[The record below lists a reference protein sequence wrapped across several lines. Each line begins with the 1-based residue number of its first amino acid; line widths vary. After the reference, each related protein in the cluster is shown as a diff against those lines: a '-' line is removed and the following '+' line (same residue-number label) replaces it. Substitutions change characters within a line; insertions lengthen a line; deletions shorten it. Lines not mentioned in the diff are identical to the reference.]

1 MGGRG
6 RGPSPVPRVRRARQA
21 APRAGPPPAV
31 IDRKQMSHVQL
42 GLQPAPGRFAVIR
55 RAGLLR
61 ARFIAGFLVLPVA
74 LYVTYV
80 IAPYAQ
86 AFYIAM
92 TDWRG
97 VSASPRFI
105 GLENFRRLFAD
116 SVFWTAVGH
125 NALLL
130 VLLPL
135 LTIVIA
141 LFFAFLLNA
150 GGESGGGHGGVFGAR
165 FYRVVFFFPQVLA
178 VAIVAVLF
186 QQVFRPDRSGML
198 NAPLMALG
206 LDPVGFLSNPD
217 VAFWSILGVLVWQ
230 AVGFYVVLFSAGM
243 ASIPREMYEAA
254 RIDGAGRAQLFFQ
267 VTLPLLWDTVQVGLV
282 YLGIAALDVFA
293 IVWVMTAEH
302 GGPDHSTTV
311 MAAEIYRNAFQYF
324 RFGYA
329 SALGVVL
336 FFFTVA
342 FAALTLRLSRRERIE
357 F

>member
-1 MGGRG
+1 MGARSPFTMAGRA
-6 RGPSPVPRVRRARQA
+6 S
-21 APRAGPPPAV
+21 
-31 IDRKQMSHVQL
+31 
-42 GLQPAPGRFAVIR
+42 FT
-55 RAGLLR
+55 R
-61 ARFIAGFLVLPVA
+61 ARFIAGFLAVPVL
-74 LYVTYV
+74 LYLVYV
-80 IAPYAQ
+80 ISPYAQ

-92 TDWRG
+92 TNWRG
-97 VSASPRFI
+97 VNASPRFV
-105 GLENFRRLFAD
+105 GLENFQRLLGD
-116 SVFWTAVGH
+116 EVFWTAVGH
-125 NALLL
+125 NGMLL
-130 VLLPL
+130 VLLPV
-135 LTIVIA
+135 LTIAIA

-150 GGESGGGHGGVFGAR
+150 GGAGRGVSGVFGSG

-186 QQVFRPDRSGML
+186 QQVFRPDKSGML
-198 NAPLMALG
+198 NAPLIALG
-206 LDPVGFLSNPD
+206 LEPIGFLSNPN

-254 RIDGAGRAQLFFQ
+254 QIDGAGRGRLFRH
-267 VTLPLLWDTVQVGLV
+267 VTLPLLWDTVQVGWI

-324 RFGYA
+324 RFSYA
-329 SALGVVL
+329 SAMGVVL

-342 FAALTLRLSRRERIE
+342 FAVLALRLSRRERVE

>member
-1 MGGRG
+1 MADGKTGSLVNR
-6 RGPSPVPRVRRARQA
+6 PTRVNRTSLA
-21 APRAGPPPAV
+21 
-31 IDRKQMSHVQL
+31 
-42 GLQPAPGRFAVIR
+42 
-55 RAGLLR
+55 R
-61 ARFIAGFLVLPVA
+61 ARFIVAFLSVPVL
-74 LYVTYV
+74 LYLTYV
-80 IAPYAQ
+80 ISPYAQ

-92 TDWRG
+92 TNWRG
-97 VSASPRFI
+97 VSANPRFV
-105 GLENFRRLFAD
+105 GLENFTRLLD
-116 SVFWTAVGH
+116 DDVFWTAIGH

-130 VLLPL
+130 VLMPL

-150 GGESGGGHGGVFGAR
+150 GGGSGSMSGVWGST

-178 VAIVAVLF
+178 IAIVAVLF
-186 QQVFRPDRSGML
+186 QQVFRPDGSGML

-206 LDPVGFLSNPD
+206 LEPIGFLSNPD

-254 RIDGAGRAQLFFQ
+254 RIDGAGNGQLFFR
-267 VTLPLLWDTVQVGLV
+267 VTLPLLWDTVQVGWI

-329 SALGVVL
+329 SAMGVVL

-342 FAALTLRLSRRERIE
+342 FATAALRLSRRERIE